1 MFLGKFNEIVGAM
14 PKPADSYAQKEIALV
29 LENLE
34 VVRKHMDACDKQRAI
49 LDATLANLKKD
60 WPLSD
65 FFSLSH
71 SPEHSSVVIMPIT
84 LIHSLSFPLRG

>member
-1 MFLGKFNEIVGAM
+1 M

-60 WPLSD
+60 
-65 FFSLSH
+65 
-71 SPEHSSVVIMPIT
+71 
-84 LIHSLSFPLRG
+84 